1 MAFYTSPKIAAD
13 ELALSDSEIA
23 AGIRRELERV
33 KLSARS
39 LDGLR
44 RHAKTGDLEK
54 TAADLAN
61 VIDHLAAAADLLAKN
76 TDGSILT

>member
-1 MAFYTSPKIAAD
+1 MAFYTSPKIVAG
-13 ELALSDSEIA
+13 EMALSDSEIA
-23 AGIRRELERV
+23 AGIRRELGRV
-33 KLSARS
+33 KSAARS
-39 LDGLR
+39 LAALR

-61 VIDHLAAAADLLAKN
+61 VVDHLAAAADLLAKN